1 MIYEKIVITIAIK
14 EVLIMRFKKNKG
26 FTLIEIIVVT
36 VILAVLMAVAVPS
49 VMSYIHEADDAKYVA
64 VARAAFLNARNG
76 FVHEYAQY
84 GSFGNKQY
92 NTLQIYVGKFGIGD
106 KYLKTVEEEIGP
118 RKEYGDQV
126 QSLYLCKMKLTPS
139 KTGIAS
145 MTVGIEF
152 KGSKGNKKYKIVTID
167 ANNKV
172 TVGKEY
178 YGGINKQNDTLHV
191 TLDIILNV

>member
-1 MIYEKIVITIAIK
+1 MIYEKIVITIVIK

-76 FVHEYAQY
+76 FVHEYAVH
-84 GSFGNKQY
+84 GKVGKQEY
-92 NTLQIYVGKFGIGD
+92 NNIQIYVNTYNPGD
-106 KYLKTVEEEIGP
+106 SVLKPVIEEIGP
-118 RKEYGDQV
+118 RKEYGNQV
-126 QSLYLCKMKLTPS
+126 QSLFLCKMKLTPS
-139 KTGIAS
+139 KNGIDW
-145 MTVGIEF
+145 MVVGIKFNGGKGF
-152 KGSKGNKKYKIVTID
+152 KLVTID

-172 TVGKEY
+172 TVGKDY
-178 YGGINKQNDTLHV
+178 LQNLTKV
-191 TLDIILNV
+191 TSGNLS

>member
-1 MIYEKIVITIAIK
+1 
-14 EVLIMRFKKNKG
+14 MRFKKNKG

-64 VARAAFLNARNG
+64 VARAAYLNARNG

-106 KYLKTVEEEIGP
+106 KYLKPAEEEIGP

-126 QSLYLCKMKLTPS
+126 KRLYLCKMRLTPS
-139 KTGIAS
+139 KNGIAS

-152 KGSKGNKKYKIVTID
+152 EGRKDYKLVTID
-167 ANNKV
+167 ANDKV

-178 YGGINKQNDTLHV
+178 YGGINKQNGTLHDM
-191 TLDIILNV
+191 LDIILNV

>member
-1 MIYEKIVITIAIK
+1 MITMAIK
-14 EVLIMRFKKNKG
+14 EVLVMRFKKNKG
-26 FTLIEIIVVT
+26 FTLIEVIVVI

-49 VMSYIHEADDAKYVA
+49 VMSYIHEADDARYVA

-92 NTLQIYVGKFGIGD
+92 NKLQMYVGTYTPKKENLEQVI
-106 KYLKTVEEEIGP
+106 EEIGP
-118 RKEYGDQV
+118 RKDYGNQV
-126 QSLYLCKMKLTPS
+126 KRLYLCKMRLTPS

-152 KGSKGNKKYKIVTID
+152 EGRKDYKLVTID
-167 ANNKV
+167 ANDKV

-178 YGGINKQNDTLHV
+178 YGGINKQNGTLHN

>member
-1 MIYEKIVITIAIK
+1 MIYEKIVITMAIK

-76 FVHEYAQY
+76 FVHEYAVH
-84 GSFGNKQY
+84 GKVGNDEY
-92 NTLQIYVGKFGIGD
+92 HTLQFYVGKFGIND
-106 KYLKTVEEEIGP
+106 KFLKPAEEEIGP
-118 RKEYGDQV
+118 RKKYGNQV
-126 QSLYLCKMKLTPS
+126 RSLYLCKMRLTPS

-152 KGSKGNKKYKIVTID
+152 EGRKDYKLVTID
-167 ANNKV
+167 ANDKV

-178 YGGINKQNDTLHV
+178 YGGINKQNGTLHN

>member
-1 MIYEKIVITIAIK
+1 
-14 EVLIMRFKKNKG
+14 MRFKKNKG

-49 VMSYIHEADDAKYVA
+49 VMSYIHEADDDKYVA

-76 FVHEYAQY
+76 FVHEYAVH
-84 GSFGNKQY
+84 GKVGNDEY
-92 NTLQIYVGKFGIGD
+92 HTLQFYVGTLGGPNTKG
-106 KYLKTVEEEIGP
+106 LKKAEEEIGP
-118 RKEYGDQV
+118 RKDYGNQV

-139 KTGIAS
+139 KNGIAS

-152 KGSKGNKKYKIVTID
+152 EGRKDYKLVTID

-172 TVGKEY
+172 TVGKDY
-178 YGGINKQNDTLHV
+178 LKDLTKV
-191 TLDIILNV
+191 TSGKLS

>member
-1 MIYEKIVITIAIK
+1 MIYKKIVITMAVK

-152 KGSKGNKKYKIVTID
+152 KGSKKVFKLVTID
-167 ANNKV
+167 SNNKM

-178 YGGINKQNDTLHV
+178 YGGINKQNGTLHN